1 MSDLL
6 QYLQSQK
13 TSSVGVPIK
22 DVSCLLDGRPD
33 NISVTELNEL
43 VKFASNQV
51 GIWESEWM
59 FSPSESPHLTAKEE
73 SEHWSK
79 LWETW
84 FETLSELIPDM
95 KEQSERLHSLSVI
108 QYQLSKSVDY
118 NKGRPLIKLI
128 SVSTA
133 QIAITLNKLGIRGL
147 AQHLYKLALY
157 PKGTVGRTI

>member
-1 MSDLL
+1 MTDLL
-6 QYLQSQK
+6 QYLQSQ
-13 TSSVGVPIK
+13 TSSSGVPIEE
-22 DVSCLLDGRPD
+22 VSRLLDGMPD
-33 NISVTELNEL
+33 NISAKELNEL

-51 GIWESEWM
+51 GIWEAEWL
-59 FSPSESPHLTAKEE
+59 FSPSESPNLTAKKE
-73 SEHWSK
+73 SEQWSK

-95 KEQSERLHSLSVI
+95 REQSERLHNLSLL
-108 QYQLSKSVDY
+108 QHKLTKSVDY

-147 AQHLYKLALY
+147 AHHLYKLSLY
-157 PKGTVGRTI
+157 PKGTVGRAI